1 MMKTAIITGA
11 SSGLGREFVRQLAG
25 FFPEISCYWLIA
37 RRADR
42 LEELK
47 EDLPDKTV
55 VCMPLDLCDPMSFIT
70 FREALT
76 EHLPEVT
83 LLVNCAGCGYLG
95 YVGNMDNSTQTRM
108 VDLNIRALTAVTN
121 MILPHMPEG
130 GRILNV
136 SSIASFCPNP
146 RMTVYSSTKAYVSSF
161 TIGLNEELRRRKIS
175 VTAVC
180 PGPMP
185 TEFLPLAGVTG
196 HSSTFEFLPYCD
208 QVKVAGGALRAAKA
222 GRTIYT
228 PKLFYKCYRL
238 LAKVMPSK
246 LLVKF
251 VKT

>member
-1 MMKTAIITGA
+1 MKTAIITGA
-11 SSGLGREFVRQLAG
+11 SSGLGWELARQMEDV
-25 FFPEISCYWLIA
+25 FPDIECYWLIA

-42 LEELK
+42 LDSLAIS
-47 EDLPDKTV
+47 LPGRSTV
-55 VCMPLDLCDPMSFIT
+55 CLPLDLCDPMSFVSLKD
-70 FREALT
+70 RLAAEK
-76 EHLPEVT
+76 PEVS

-95 YVGNMDNSTQTRM
+95 RVGEMDTATQTRM
-108 VDLNIRALTAVTN
+108 VDLNVRALTAVTN
-121 MILPHMPEG
+121 IVIPYMPEG
-130 GRILNV
+130 SHILNV

-161 TIGLNEELRRRKIS
+161 TVGLNEELRRRKIS

-196 HSSTFEFLPYCD
+196 RSSTFEFLPYCD
-208 QVKVAGGALRAAKA
+208 QVRVAGGALRAVKA

-228 PKLFYKCYRL
+228 PKLIYKFYRV
-238 LAKVMPSK
+238 LAKMTPSK
-246 LLVKF
+246 LLVRF